1 MNYLD
6 NWVFVDETGFNI
18 NMRGPFARSM
28 KGTPAI
34 VETPTTR
41 AITHTVLGAIT
52 AKDFIALEVRE
63 PLKPK
68 KIKIAGGRNRK
79 SPVGKKM
86 PKGTVTG
93 HYMRFIAQTL
103 DEMDKFPEMKGFYIV
118 MDNAPIH
125 TSQDITTMIEARG
138 YKAVYLPPYSPEL
151 NPIENFWLIV
161 KGAVKR
167 SKFQDTEDLKQAK
180 VLAEKFFT
188 TLQITLSTNFKNASI
203 KSRFNK
209 P

>member
-79 SPVGKKM
+79 PPVCKKM

-93 HYMRFIAQTL
+93 PYMRFVAKTL
-103 DEMDKFPEMKGFYIV
+103 DEMDKFPEMKGHYLI
-118 MDNAPIH
+118 MDSAPIY
-125 TSQDITTMIEARG
+125 TSKIIGEMIKERG
-138 YKAVYLPPYSPEL
+138 C
-151 NPIENFWLIV
+151 
-161 KGAVKR
+161 
-167 SKFQDTEDLKQAK
+167 
-180 VLAEKFFT
+180 
-188 TLQITLSTNFKNASI
+188 
-203 KSRFNK
+203 
-209 P
+209 